1 MNFTCKPCDAIFTTK
16 ANFERH
22 IETDKHKKCCS
33 VPVEEQQIEFAQIF
47 AAINAQTN
55 EIRSLKQTVEHIQIE
70 VASLKEMLK
79 EKTEEA
85 TLLRTEIKKQ
95 FTPSTVQPKQAE
107 PEAPDAKP
115 AVPAPLPTVNV
126 QEVTKQKIIKPI
138 KKTPSEKLLE
148 SAKQKL
154 SDLNEKKLCYKNGM
168 SYDKTH
174 GEECST
180 YKFIKSSFNFL
191 KLHDAEIQEMEA
203 CDKIKLM
210 SYAMM
215 LTKSK
220 IVELFEMID
229 PYDMASPQNISQL
242 IAECS
247 NTFPEYNEF
256 TKICMLK
263 YREIAA
269 NHEKCCDP

>member
-1 MNFTCKPCDAIFTTK
+1 MSFTCEPCDSKFSTK
-16 ANFERH
+16 ANFDRH
-22 IETDKHKKCCS
+22 VETDKHKKCCA
-33 VPVEEQQIEFAQIF
+33 PPPEQQRSQFEQLL
-47 AAINAQTN
+47 AAIQSLNQTVSEMKN
-55 EIRSLKQTVEHIQIE
+55 EIIC
-70 VASLKEMLK
+70 LKEIVNGK
-79 EKTEEA
+79 SQA
-85 TLLRTEIKKQ
+85 TTITQSYVEPITQ
-95 FTPSTVQPKQAE
+95 ATAITQPNVEPITQVTTITQPYAE
-107 PEAPDAKP
+107 PSVEDQA
-115 AVPAPLPTVNV
+115 
-126 QEVTKQKIIKPI
+126 VTKQKIIKPI

-191 KLHDAEIQEMEA
+191 KLHDAEIEEMEA
-203 CDKIKLM
+203 SDKIKLM
-210 SYAMM
+210 SYAMI

-263 YREIAA
+263 YREIMD
-269 NHEKCCDP
+269 NHSKCGDP